1 MGEIKSEEEVATFM
15 LKHGDALVNTLGAE
29 INNIEDNIKVNTD
42 ADLRVTDGLCYNG
55 LSFDHVYT
63 GRWSS

>member
-42 ADLRVTDGLCYNG
+42 ADLRVTDGLSYIG
-55 LSFDHVYT
+55 
-63 GRWSS
+63 